1 LYGGLHS
8 TTPAQLLDLAREFTP
23 RVELCG
29 DAVLL
34 DFRGFGRRWP
44 APEALGEALFEKV
57 HLQSPEARVA
67 LSYARVVALIVA
79 RARAGLTI
87 VPPGHEALALAPL
100 PLSLLDLSPDQD
112 ALLGRWGIRTIGDLA
127 ALPPLGLAERLG
139 LHGPELIR
147 RARGEDVAPF
157 VPTPALECFE
167 CTLDLDWPVDGLEP
181 LSFLL
186 SRVLESLCAS
196 LETRG
201 QKASALTLELGL
213 VDGRRNA
220 RTLKTVM
227 PTRDPRT
234 WRAVLLLALESSPP
248 DDAIQRITARAEPTK
263 ARSTQF
269 SLLEPAQPSPER
281 LAETLTRLHAWTSS
295 GRAGSPALL
304 DSHRPGA
311 FVVGSF
317 SPLGGRSAAQP
328 PKPRV
333 ALRAFRP
340 PIPADVAFQGGPV
353 FVSAPMIRGA
363 VVDRAGPWKASGD
376 WWDKAWSREEWDVAL
391 SGGGVFRI
399 FRDCLRDQWF
409 VEGELD

>member
-1 LYGGLHS
+1 
-8 TTPAQLLDLAREFTP
+8 
-23 RVELCG
+23 
-29 DAVLL
+29 
-34 DFRGFGRRWP
+34 
-44 APEALGEALFEKV
+44 
-57 HLQSPEARVA
+57 
-67 LSYARVVALIVA
+67 
-79 RARAGLTI
+79 
-87 VPPGHEALALAPL
+87 
-100 PLSLLDLSPDQD
+100 
-112 ALLGRWGIRTIGDLA
+112 
-127 ALPPLGLAERLG
+127 
-139 LHGPELIR
+139 
-147 RARGEDVAPF
+147 
-157 VPTPALECFE
+157 VPTPAPERFE

-186 SRVLESLCAS
+186 SRVLESLGSS
-196 LETRG
+196 LEARG

-220 RTLKTVM
+220 RTLKTVS
-227 PTRDPRT
+227 PTRDPKT
-234 WRAVLLLALESSPP
+234 WRAVLLLALESEPP
-248 DDAIQRITARAEPTK
+248 ADAIQTITVRAEAAE

-281 LAETLTRLHAWTSS
+281 LAETLTRLHSWTSS

-317 SPLGGRSAAQP
+317 APLGGRGAAP
-328 PKPRV
+328 PPPRV

-340 PIPADVAFQGGPV
+340 PIPADVTFRGGPV
-353 FVSAPMIRGA
+353 FVSSPTVRGA

-391 SGGGVFRI
+391 SGGGVYRI